1 VKKKKEL
8 EELEFTDIREA
19 FLFDVFN
26 VKDEEGRNV
35 YKRCVESIAKA
46 LGEDKLSWHERQRMK
61 LILQFIDKLTPR
73 TIGMLANDGELAPI
87 KIIMQKN
94 DDKL

>member
-1 VKKKKEL
+1 VKKNKNL

-19 FLFDVFN
+19 FLFEVFN
-26 VKDEEGRNV
+26 VKDGNGINV

-46 LGEDKLSWHERQRMK
+46 LSEDKLNWHERQRIK

>member
-1 VKKKKEL
+1 VKKNKKF
-8 EELEFTDIREA
+8 EELESTDIREA
-19 FLFDVFN
+19 FLFEVFN
-26 VKDEEGRNV
+26 VKDENGVNV
-35 YKRCVESIAKA
+35 YKKCVESLAKDLA
-46 LGEDKLSWHERQRMK
+46 DDKLNWHKRQRIK

-73 TIGMLANDGELAPI
+73 TIGMLAGESEPTPI